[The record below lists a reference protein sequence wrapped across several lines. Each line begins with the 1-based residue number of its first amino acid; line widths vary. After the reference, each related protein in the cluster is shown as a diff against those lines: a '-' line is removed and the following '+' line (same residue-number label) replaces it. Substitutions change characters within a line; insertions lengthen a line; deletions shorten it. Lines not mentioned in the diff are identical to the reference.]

1 MISFGMT
8 EEQDAIRTA
17 IREFAEGVMRPL
29 ARECDEESTVPDDY
43 LQQVW
48 ELGLTV
54 TQVPEAF
61 GGMGADR
68 SPTTT
73 AIALEELAWGDA
85 GLAVAALAPSLFVNA
100 LVDHGTEEQ
109 KQRLLPGL
117 CGTKFSTGSLAVIEP
132 GAMQEAARPKTT
144 ATAKS
149 GGYML
154 SGTKRFVPFGDRAT
168 HFLVVAAL
176 DEGLGAFI
184 VEREAAGLKIG
195 EEAEKNLGLRAVPVH
210 TLELDGVEVSGGA
223 RLGGPSG
230 CDVRALLDASRVG
243 IAACLLGIGRAVVD
257 YCVPYAKERVAFGE
271 EIAKK
276 QAIAFLLA
284 ESHTEVEAMRW
295 LVWQAAAHLE
305 QKKEATRVAYQAW
318 SYAGEKGLWV
328 ADNGIQVLGGH
339 GFIREHPV
347 ELWFRNARTLGVLEG
362 TVSL

>member
-1 MISFGMT
+1 MISFGLT
-8 EEQDAIRTA
+8 EEQDAIRGA
-17 IREFAEGVMRPL
+17 IHEFAEGVVRPL
-29 ARECDEESTVPDDY
+29 ARICDEESTVSDDF

-48 ELGLTV
+48 ELGLTT
-54 TQVPEAF
+54 TQVPETF

-68 SPTTT
+68 AHTTN
-73 AIALEELAWGDA
+73 AIALKELAWGDA

-100 LVDHGTEEQ
+100 LLDHGTEEQ

-117 CGTKFSTGSLAVIEP
+117 CGTSFALGSLAVVEP
-132 GAMQEAARPKTT
+132 GAMMNAAEPKTS

-149 GGYML
+149 GGYVL
-154 SGTKRFVPFGDRAT
+154 SGTKRFVPFGDRAS
-168 HFLVVAAL
+168 HFLVVAAA
-176 DEGLGAFI
+176 DGGLGAFL
-184 VEREAAGLKIG
+184 VARDAAGLTIS

-210 TLELDGVEVSGGA
+210 VLELDGVEVAEGD

-230 CDVRALLDASRVG
+230 CNVRALLDASRVG
-243 IAACLLGIGRAVVD
+243 IAACLVGIGKAMVD

-276 QAIAFLLA
+276 QAIAFMLS

-295 LVWQAAAHLE
+295 LVWQGASKLE
-305 QKKEATRVAYQAW
+305 KGLDATKASFQAW

-362 TVSL
+362 TVSI

>member
-1 MISFGMT
+1 MISFGLT
-8 EEQDAIRTA
+8 EEQDAIRSA
-17 IREFAEGVMRPL
+17 IREFSEGVLRPL
-29 ARECDEESTVPDDY
+29 ARKCDEESTVPDDF

-48 ELGLTV
+48 ELGLTT

-68 SPTTT
+68 TPTTT

-100 LVDHGTEEQ
+100 LLDHGTEEQ
-109 KQRLLPGL
+109 KQRLLPGV
-117 CGTKFSTGSLAVIEP
+117 CGMKFALGSLAVVEP
-132 GAMQEAARPKTT
+132 GAMTDAARPKTS
-144 ATAKS
+144 AKAKS
-149 GGYML
+149 GGYVL

-168 HFLVVAAL
+168 HFLVVAGI
-176 DEGLGAFI
+176 DGGLGAFI
-184 VEREAAGLKIG
+184 VARDAAGLKIS

-210 TLELDGVEVSGGA
+210 TLELDGVEVTDGD
-223 RLGGPSG
+223 RLGGAGG

-243 IAACLLGIGRAVVD
+243 IAACLVGIGRAVVD

-276 QAIAFLLA
+276 QAIAFMLA

-295 LVWQAAAHLE
+295 LVWQAASKLE
-305 QKKEATRVAYQAW
+305 KGLDATKASYQAW
-318 SYAGEKGLWV
+318 SYAAEKGLWV

-362 TVSL
+362 TVTV

>member
-1 MISFGMT
+1 MISFGLT
-8 EEQDAIRTA
+8 EEQEAIRGA
-17 IREFAEGVMRPL
+17 LHEFAEGVVRPL
-29 ARECDEESTVPDDY
+29 ARTSDEESTVSDDY

-48 ELGLTV
+48 ELGLTT

-68 SPTTT
+68 APTTT
-73 AIALEELAWGDA
+73 ALALEELAWGDA
-85 GLAVAALAPSLFVNA
+85 GLAVAALAPSGFVNA
-100 LVDHGTEEQ
+100 LLDHGTEEQ

-117 CGTKFSTGSLAVIEP
+117 CGTSFATGALAVVEP
-132 GAMQEAARPKTT
+132 GAMMDASKPQTT

-149 GGYML
+149 GGYVL
-154 SGTKRFVPFGDRAT
+154 KGAKRFVPFGDRAT
-168 HFLVVAAL
+168 HFLVTAAV
-176 DEGLGAFI
+176 EGGLGAFL
-184 VEREAAGLKIG
+184 VARDAAGLTIG
-195 EEAEKNLGLRAVPVH
+195 AEAEKNLGLRAVPVH
-210 TLELDGVEVSGGA
+210 TLDLDGVEVAEGD

-230 CDVRALLDASRVG
+230 CDVRALLDNSRTALAS
-243 IAACLLGIGRAVVD
+243 CLVGIGRAVVD

-276 QAIAFLLA
+276 QAIAFMLA

-295 LVWQAAAHLE
+295 LVWQAGAKLE
-305 QKKEATRVAYQAW
+305 KGIDATKAAYQAW

-362 TVSL
+362 TIAI